1 MEDPNFSLLSDADEL
16 DRKIKNRQQELENI
30 YDIGNRILQDIQVG
44 SLSRRT
50 AKDLLDSTK
59 LEIKSTIAKNIRNHY
74 APGAVK
80 LVPG

>member
-1 MEDPNFSLLSDADEL
+1 MDK
-16 DRKIKNRQQELENI
+16 KIKDRQEELKKMF
-30 YDIGNRILQDIQVG
+30 DLGNRILRDIQVG

-50 AKDLLDSTK
+50 AKLLLDSTK
-59 LEIKSTIAKNIRNHY
+59 LEIKSKIAQDIRHHY